1 MCIKYHP
8 SLSGMASDN
17 VHRVKQS
24 VLENP
29 RSLPES
35 DAGSVSMGV
44 IWVLVHTT
52 RCLV

>member
-8 SLSGMASDN
+8 SLPGMASDN

-35 DAGSVSMGV
+35 DAGSVPMGV
-44 IWVLVHTT
+44 VWLLVYTT